1 MSYNKTK
8 KKKKKFRKNSKYEI
22 KLAQEDLDYLVEK
35 TKFNAEEIVEWH
47 SGFVEDNPGGT
58 LNKIKMMDMYS
69 SVLSIAKAT
78 MFVDQIFEKFDKLY
92 VLAEGQT
99 IYRGTTMGLIPFLS
113 SMGLECPSYHNP
125 ADFVME
131 VATGEHGTFTEKQ
144 KRAVSSVSCNFDL
157 LLTLAK
163 IKYLNILV
171 HGQKAPKSERHGPF
185 QC

>member
-78 MFVDQIFEKFDKLY
+78 MFVDQIFEKFDKDKDGTISFKVCQPVPRECDVTFILPG
-92 VLAEGQT
+92 VHVGHQRVGVGGGGGGKTTLGFQT
-99 IYRGTTMGLIPFLS
+99 LR
-113 SMGLECPSYHNP
+113 
-125 ADFVME
+125 
-131 VATGEHGTFTEKQ
+131 Q
-144 KRAVSSVSCNFDL
+144 R
-157 LLTLAK
+157 
-163 IKYLNILV
+163 
-171 HGQKAPKSERHGPF
+171 
-185 QC
+185 